1 MIIISEGSTI
11 NVKNLQIVALFID
24 DSTGAI
30 YVFNMF
36 IVQAID
42 HNTHSLTHNF
52 NYSSPKLF
60 LSFLNFLQTSKH
72 QSSATLSVLF
82 ALGPSLR

>member
-1 MIIISEGSTI
+1 MSVNDTSRIITYVSR
-11 NVKNLQIVALFID
+11 VMLQIVGSLID
-24 DSTGAI
+24 DSEGAI
-30 YVFNMF
+30 YDFNMF

-60 LSFLNFLQTSKH
+60 Y
-72 QSSATLSVLF
+72 LF
-82 ALGPSLR
+82 SISPKL